1 MGDEILHCHPMV
13 LVEPLP
19 LWAVCSLPTSHPSSL
34 LSSSSKALP
43 PPASSSLLASASRP
57 SSPGQWP
64 RFPLLGPGLTCSTH
78 PMDFPITSAP
88 TLLPLEVHTPE
99 KCPQLRSP
107 NSEVYFQIWGCFS
120 GFMFYFM
127 FSHTKGDTF
136 SQHPRWLQPCQPF
149 SLG

>member
-1 MGDEILHCHPMV
+1 MATFSSFGP
-13 LVEPLP
+13 
-19 LWAVCSLPTSHPSSL
+19 WAYLQHPS
-34 LSSSSKALP
+34 LSP
-43 PPASSSLLASASRP
+43 
-57 SSPGQWP
+57 
-64 RFPLLGPGLTCSTH
+64 